1 MKTKIFIIA
10 TLIGISL
17 ASCKGGKN
25 EEKVDSS
32 TESKI
37 ELPEIFFV
45 ELDAQVNRKDD
56 FAVYYTEDGTN
67 NFTGEQAVW
76 RGIKGGTDFEKI
88 TMQLPEPI
96 LPTHIRLDFG
106 MNKEQGN
113 VVVKNIKFTFKDQSL
128 EIKGSE
134 FFNYFIQ
141 NELFKTN
148 VNPENGTLEILK
160 QEKEFVTPYF
170 YPRQELID
178 RIAVMT
184 GQK

>member
-10 TLIGISL
+10 TLISISL
-17 ASCKGGKN
+17 ASCKGDKN
-25 EEKVDSS
+25 DEKVDSS
-32 TESKI
+32 NEPKI

-45 ELDAQVNRKDD
+45 EMDVQVSQKDD
-56 FAVYYTEDGTN
+56 FSVYYTEDGTDK
-67 NFTGEQAVW
+67 FTGEQATW
-76 RGIKGGTDFEKI
+76 RGVKGGTDFEKI
-88 TMQLPEPI
+88 TFQLPEPV

-113 VVVKNIKFTFKDQSL
+113 VVVKNIKLIFKDQTF
-128 EIKGSE
+128 EIKGSD

-148 VNPENGTLEILK
+148 VSTEKGTLEILK
-160 QEKEFVTPYF
+160 QEKEFITPYF
-170 YPRQELID
+170 YPKQELVD

>member
-1 MKTKIFIIA
+1 MKTKIFIIT
-10 TLIGISL
+10 TLICISL
-17 ASCKGGKN
+17 TSCKGEKA

-37 ELPEIFFV
+37 ELPEIFFI
-45 ELDAQVNRKDD
+45 ELDVQIAQKDD

-67 NFTGEQAVW
+67 NFTGEQAAW
-76 RGIKGGTDFEKI
+76 RGVTGGTDFEKI
-88 TMQLPEPI
+88 TFQLPEPV
-96 LPTHIRLDFG
+96 LPTQIRLDFG

-113 VVVKNIKFTFKDQSL
+113 VVVKNIKLTFKDQTF
-128 EIKGSE
+128 EIKGSD

-148 VNPENGTLEILK
+148 VNTENGTLEILK
-160 QEKEFVTPYF
+160 QESNFVTPYF
-170 YPRQELID
+170 YPTQELID
-178 RIAVMT
+178 RLAIIT